1 MQRAVLIGGYQKEA
15 GIEKL
20 LSATARYLSEAL
32 RSDGQPV
39 EVDYT
44 FFDTLAYKITNNSLS
59 VFDLRGNRPLDTY
72 SLLLFRGK
80 VQPYARWAQ
89 VLSDFAVQKQL
100 PFANADYAAN
110 KPVGKLAQTVR
121 FAKLGLPVPAT
132 LFGPSHHLI
141 EEAGRQ
147 LRFPL
152 VLKDDMGAKG
162 RHNHLVETQE
172 ELVSLLSSPVV
183 EYVAQTFIPNDC
195 DFRFLWVGEEALV
208 IKRSRTTDTHL
219 NNISEGAAASLVPL
233 ESFPPRI
240 IEGCRAIMRDFGLSI
255 AGIDLLYDPATGQEY
270 YLEVNRL
277 PQLDS
282 GAFAAEK
289 AALLAAFV
297 RRTL

>member
-1 MQRAVLIGGYQKEA
+1 MQRVALIGGYQQEA

-20 LSATARYLSEAL
+20 LSDTAKYLTDAL
-32 RSDGQPV
+32 QKDDQPV

-44 FFDTLAYKITNNSLS
+44 FFDTLAYKVTENSLS
-59 VFDLRGNRPLDTY
+59 VFDLRGNRPLDDY

-89 VLSDFAVQKQL
+89 VISDFAAQKHI
-100 PFANADYAAN
+100 PFANADYATH

-132 LFGPSHHLI
+132 LFGPPDYLAQ
-141 EEAGRQ
+141 EAGHQ
-147 LRFPL
+147 LHFPL

-162 RHNHLVETQE
+162 RQNHLVKTQKE
-172 ELVSLLSSPVV
+172 MASLLSSPMV
-183 EYVAQTFIPNDC
+183 EYVAQAFIPNDC

-219 NNISEGAAASLVPL
+219 NNISEGATAMVVPL

-255 AGIDLLYDPATGQEY
+255 AGIDLLYDPTTDQEY

-289 AALLAAFV
+289 AALLTAFV
-297 RRTL
+297 RRSL